1 MVRLLILILGLWSV
15 ATTAQTNCSHR
26 LLVSGYFSTVH
37 VYDACTGN
45 YQQNLDTRT
54 VLRGAQA
61 VRQGPDGLIY
71 VVAEQTNSIHRY
83 RADTLAYV
91 DRFALTPAMGPL
103 GLAFDPAGILY
114 VAGYDSNDVK
124 KFDRNGNLIG
134 NAFPARASGIS
145 GPEIGTTFGPDG
157 NLYVPGYNSNSVI
170 RYDPRTDTTI
180 EVITPRQGG
189 MVQPRGLLVAK
200 DGVHMYLTAE
210 GSGQLFRWNPT
221 SGTLVELRRD
231 LPGPAMLTYAPNG
244 DLLVASLVGVLR
256 LDATTGATL
265 GTFVAAGAGGL
276 SGPTFV
282 ALVPIPVAEFALS
295 VTTTGTGLGVVSSSV
310 GGISCGATCSTNIA
324 MNTAVVL
331 TATATAG
338 STFTGWTGACSGLVP
353 TCTVQMSAAQSV
365 GASFALLPTAPLAY
379 SDMWWAGQAENGW
392 GMAITQH
399 APSQQQ
405 FNAFYVYEANGT
417 PTWYVMPGGRW
428 NADFSN
434 FSGALYR
441 PTGARLDNFNP
452 ANVIV
457 GNTVG
462 NADITFTDLE
472 NATLRYTING
482 VAGSK
487 NIVRQKFGVSS
498 TVPTLHVGD
507 LWWGGETQ
515 NGWGIS
521 LVQQFRSLFGVWYTY
536 GTNGAATWYVM
547 PDGAW
552 GSGADANTYT
562 GTLYATLGSPWL
574 GTTYNPS
581 ALAVTQ
587 VGTITF
593 VFTPEVGGG
602 GTARAASA
610 QMTYRFTAG
619 PYAGTTQT
627 KSITRQQ
634 F

>member
-1 MVRLLILILGLWSV
+1 MARLLILILCIWSAV
-15 ATTAQTNCSHR
+15 STAQTSCSHR

-37 VYDACTGN
+37 VYDACTGV
-45 YQQNLDTRT
+45 YQQNLDARS
-54 VLRGAQA
+54 VLMGAQA
-61 VRQGPDGLIY
+61 IRQGPDGLIY
-71 VVAEQTNSIHRY
+71 VVAEQANSIHRY
-83 RADTLAYV
+83 RPDTLAYV
-91 DRFALTPAMGPL
+91 DRFAQTPVMGPL
-103 GLAFDPAGILY
+103 SLAFDSAGILY

-157 NLYVPGYNSNSVI
+157 NLYVPGYNSHNVI
-170 RYDPRTDTTI
+170 RYDPRTDTTAQ
-180 EVITPRQGG
+180 VITPRQAG
-189 MVQPRGLLVAK
+189 MFQPRGLLVDR

-210 GSGQLFRWNPT
+210 GSGHLFRWNPA
-221 SGTLVELRRD
+221 SGALVELRRD
-231 LPGPAMLTYAPNG
+231 LPGPTMLTYGPTG
-244 DLLVASLVGVLR
+244 ELLLASRAGVLR

-265 GTFVAAGAGGL
+265 GTLVAAGAGGL
-276 SGPTFV
+276 NGPTFV
-282 ALVPIPVAEFALS
+282 AMVPVPVVEFALS
-295 VTTTGTGLGVVSSSV
+295 VTSSGTGRGVVSSSI
-310 GGISCGATCSTNIA
+310 GGINCGATCSANIA
-324 MNTAVVL
+324 TGTTVVL
-331 TATATAG
+331 TAAATAG
-338 STFTGWTGACSGLVP
+338 STFAGWTGACSGTTP
-353 TCTVQMSAAQSV
+353 TCTVQMSAARAV
-365 GASFALLPTAPLAY
+365 GVSFALLPTEPLAY

-399 APSQQQ
+399 APSHQQ

-441 PTGARLDNFNP
+441 PTGSRLDNFNP
-452 ANVIV
+452 ANVVV

-462 NADITFTDLE
+462 NADITFVDLE
-472 NATLRYTING
+472 NAILRYTING
-482 VAGSK
+482 VTGTK
-487 NIVRQKFGVSS
+487 NIVRQKFGVTS
-498 TVPTLHVGD
+498 TVPAIQVGD

-515 NGWGIS
+515 SGWGIS

-547 PDGAW
+547 PDGSW
-552 GSGADANTYT
+552 GTGADANTYS
-562 GTLYATLGSPWL
+562 GTLYTTLGSPWL
-574 GTTYNPS
+574 GATYNPA

-593 VFTPEVGGG
+593 VFTPEAGSGGV
-602 GTARAASA
+602 ARAAAA

-627 KSITRQQ
+627 KSISRQP